1 MMGQWTDARPNHF
14 LMNEPDQFKDVRDR
28 MVQEQLI
35 SRGIR
40 NPKVL
45 NAMRSVPRHLF
56 VPEEFSNQAY
66 EDGPLP
72 IGRGQTISQPYIV
85 ALMTQLVMLK
95 GGEKVLEIGTGSG
108 YQSAVLA
115 QIAREV
121 HSIERHSALADPA
134 REKFKSLGYDNI
146 YVFVGDGS
154 QGFADEAPFDAILG
168 TAAAPEVPP
177 QLPGQL
183 ADGGRLVLPVGG
195 PKGQTLERILRTGD
209 RWNREPIAPVAFVP
223 LRGKYGWRESD
234 WEE

>member
-1 MMGQWTDARPNHF
+1 MSEA
-14 LMNEPDQFKDVRDR
+14 DQYSRER
-28 MVQEQLI
+28 RQMVQEQLI
-35 SRGIR
+35 ARGIK
-40 NPKVL
+40 NPRVID
-45 NAMRSVPRHLF
+45 AMLSVPRHLF
-56 VPEEFSNQAY
+56 VPDEYRDMAY
-66 EDGPLP
+66 GDGPLP
-72 IGRGQTISQPYIV
+72 IGEGQTISQPYIV

-121 HSIERHSALADPA
+121 HSIERHAELADSA
-134 REKFKSLGYDNI
+134 RERFKALGIDNI

-154 QGFADEAPFDAILG
+154 QGFPDEAPFDAILG

-195 PKGQTLERILRTGD
+195 QGGQTLERIRRVGD
-209 RWNREPIAPVAFVP
+209 HWDREPIAPVAFVP
-223 LRGKYGWRESD
+223 LRGKYGWAESD
-234 WEE
+234 WGE